1 MHKLP
6 MSVKLKVLKGKKK
19 QYFRVYAQLKLNI
32 NQGTC
37 CGSDLAD
44 KEAYHYHLGI
54 KI

>member
-6 MSVKLKVLKGKKK
+6 ISVSSRFWKEKKK